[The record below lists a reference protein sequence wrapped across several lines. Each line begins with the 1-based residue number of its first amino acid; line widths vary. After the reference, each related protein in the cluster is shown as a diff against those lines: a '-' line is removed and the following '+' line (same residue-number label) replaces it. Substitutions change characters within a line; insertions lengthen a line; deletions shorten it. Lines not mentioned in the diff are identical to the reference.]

1 MALEAPVAAAPAR
14 SDAAR
19 KGSSRAETLI
29 ALGVYA
35 AISLLFFGSHAVP
48 HLGSQCPCGYGND
61 AGSSMWDLAWWPHA
75 LFHGIN
81 PFFTDGLFAPDRI
94 NLGGFTLL
102 SVPAL
107 VAAPVTLLFGPLV
120 SYNLLAL
127 ASPML
132 AALFAFLL
140 CRYLTR
146 SFPAALVGGYLFG
159 FSTYMLGEM
168 LGGHLPLVL
177 TFPIPAGVHL
187 FLRLIDGRIS
197 RRPFIAL
204 MALDLAAL
212 FTFAPELALTF
223 VIIGA
228 LTVGLALALAPQTR
242 GQLLA
247 AIRPTV
253 MAGVLAAIITS
264 PLIYYALNGNIPN
277 AFSGTGDMW
286 GGDALGLLVPT
297 RLIAFLSSSFTVV
310 SSSFS
315 DNDLAESGIYLGL
328 PLLLIVGRY
337 IATRWRLPATRA
349 LLSIFLVVWVLLLG
363 SHLHIDG
370 HPTISLPW
378 RALANLP
385 LVEQALPVRL
395 GVYLFLV
402 VALVVAL
409 WSASPR
415 AGAWGVAKWA
425 LVAVSLAVLFPNLG
439 SPFWRGRPSN
449 PRFFTTTE
457 YRRYLHRG
465 ETVLALPWPGLTG
478 YGMLWQADTGMWF
491 RLAGANLGKLVPP
504 DYLRDPMYPAFIHP
518 GAASDAPYLRSFL
531 IRRHVGAVIVDASS
545 PQQWPAVLA
554 ALGLRAVDTGGVL
567 FYRVPSGRG
576 AAGTSHL
583 RH

>member
-1 MALEAPVAAAPAR
+1 MAVETPVASAPSR
-14 SDAAR
+14 VGAAR
-19 KGSSRAETLI
+19 KGSGRGETLI
-29 ALGVYA
+29 ALVVYA
-35 AISLLFFGSHAVP
+35 AIALLFFGSRAVP
-48 HLGSQCPCGYGND
+48 HLGSECPCGYGND

-75 LFHGIN
+75 LLHGIN
-81 PFFTDGLFAPDRI
+81 PFVTDGLFAPDRV

-102 SVPAL
+102 PLPAL

-120 SYNLLAL
+120 SFNLLAL
-127 ASPML
+127 LSPIL

-140 CRYLTR
+140 CRYLTK

-159 FSTYMLGEM
+159 FSPYMVGEM

-187 FLRLIDGRIS
+187 FLRLLDGRIG
-197 RRPFIAL
+197 RRAFIAL

-228 LTVGLALALAPQTR
+228 VTVGIAGAVASPSR
-242 GQLLA
+242 PQLLA

-253 MAGVLAAIITS
+253 TAGVLAAIVTS
-264 PLIYYALNGNIPN
+264 PLIYYALTGNIPT
-277 AFSGTGDMW
+277 AFSGTGDRW

-328 PLLLIVGRY
+328 PLLVIVGRY
-337 IATRWRLPATRA
+337 ITTRWRLPATRV
-349 LLSIFLVVWVLLLG
+349 LFSIFMVVWVLVLG

-415 AGAWGVAKWA
+415 DGRWGVAKWA
-425 LVAVSLAVLFPNLG
+425 LVAASIVFLFPNLG

-449 PRFFTTTE
+449 PRFFTTTA
-457 YRRYLHRG
+457 YRHFLHRG
-465 ETVLALPWPGLTG
+465 ETVLALPWPGFMG

-491 RLAGANLGKLVPP
+491 RLAGANLGKLIPA
-504 DYLRDPMYPAFIHP
+504 DYVRDPMYPAFLHP
-518 GAASDAPYLRSFL
+518 GTTSDAPLLRSFL
-531 IRRHVGAVIVDASS
+531 VRRHVGAVIIDRVNS
-545 PQQWPAVLA
+545 QQWPAVLA
-554 ALGLRAVDTGGVL
+554 ALGLRPVETGGVL
-567 FYRVPSGRG
+567 FYRVPSVRS
-576 AAGTSHL
+576 A
-583 RH
+583 

>member
-1 MALEAPVAAAPAR
+1 MAIEAPVASAPAEVR
-14 SDAAR
+14 AAR
-19 KGSSRAETLI
+19 RGSTRGESLI
-29 ALGVYA
+29 ALAVYA
-35 AISLLFFGSHAVP
+35 GISLLFFGTHALP
-48 HLGSQCPCGYGND
+48 HLASHCPCGYGND
-61 AGSSMWDLAWWPHA
+61 AGSSMWDLAWWPHTV
-75 LFHGIN
+75 FHGIN
-81 PFFTDGLFAPDRI
+81 PFATDALFAPDRV

-120 SYNLLAL
+120 SFNLLAL
-127 ASPML
+127 ASPVL

-140 CRYLTR
+140 CRYVTK

-187 FLRLIDGRIS
+187 FLRLIDGRIG
-197 RRPFIAL
+197 RRAFVAL

-228 LTVGLALALAPQTR
+228 LTFALALALAPASR
-242 GQLLA
+242 SRLLA
-247 AIRPTV
+247 AIGPTV
-253 MAGVLAAIITS
+253 IAGVLAAIITS

-277 AFSGTGDMW
+277 AFSGTGDKW

-297 RLIAFLSSSFTVV
+297 RLIALLNGPFTVV

-328 PLLLIVGRY
+328 PLLLIMGRY
-337 IATRWRLPATRA
+337 IVTRWRLPATRV
-349 LLSIFLVVWVLLLG
+349 LFSILLVVWVLLLG

-370 HPTISLPW
+370 HSTISLPW

-402 VALVVAL
+402 AALLVAM

-415 AGAWGVAKWA
+415 EGAWGVAKWA
-425 LVAVSLAVLFPNLG
+425 LVAVSFAFLVPNLG

-449 PRFFTTTE
+449 PRFFTTTQ
-457 YRRYLHRG
+457 YRHFLRPG
-465 ETVLALPWPGLTG
+465 ETVLALPWPGFTG

-491 RLAGANLGKLVPP
+491 KLAGANLGKLIPA
-504 DYLRDPMYPAFIHP
+504 DYVRDPMYPAFLHP
-518 GAASDAPYLRSFL
+518 GITSDAPLLQSFL
-531 IRRHVGAVIVDASS
+531 RRRHVGAVIVDGAN

-554 ALGLRAVDTGGVL
+554 ALRLRPVNAGGVL
-567 FYRVPSGRG
+567 FYRVP
-576 AAGTSHL
+576 GT
-583 RH
+583 

>member
-1 MALEAPVAAAPAR
+1 MAIEAPVASAPAEAR
-14 SDAAR
+14 AAR
-19 KGSSRAETLI
+19 RGSSRGESLI
-29 ALGVYA
+29 ALAVYA
-35 AISLLFFGSHAVP
+35 GISLLFFGTHALP
-48 HLGSQCPCGYGND
+48 HLASQCPCGYGND
-61 AGSSMWDLAWWPHA
+61 AGSSMWDLAWWPHT

-81 PFFTDGLFAPDRI
+81 PFTTDALFAPDRI

-120 SYNLLAL
+120 SFNLLAL
-127 ASPML
+127 ASPIL

-140 CRYLTR
+140 CRYLTK

-187 FLRLIDGRIS
+187 FLRLIDGRIGK
-197 RRPFIAL
+197 RTFVVL

-228 LTVGLALALAPQTR
+228 LTFGLAMALAPASR
-242 GQLLA
+242 SRLLA
-247 AIRPTV
+247 AVGPTV
-253 MAGVLAAIITS
+253 IAGVLAAVITS

-277 AFSGTGDMW
+277 AFSGTGDKW

-297 RLIAFLSSSFTVV
+297 RLIALLSGQFTVV

-328 PLLLIVGRY
+328 PLLLILGRY
-337 IATRWRLPATRA
+337 IVTRWRLPATR
-349 LLSIFLVVWVLLLG
+349 LLFSILLVVWVLLLG
-363 SHLHIDG
+363 SHLHIGGD
-370 HPTISLPW
+370 PTISLPW
-378 RALANLP
+378 RGLANLP

-402 VALVVAL
+402 VALLVAM

-415 AGAWGVAKWA
+415 EGPWGVAKWA
-425 LVAVSLAVLFPNLG
+425 LVAVSFAFLVPNLG

-449 PRFFTTTE
+449 PRFFTTTQ
-457 YRRYLHRG
+457 YRHFLRPG
-465 ETVLALPWPGLTG
+465 ETVLALPWPGFTG

-491 RLAGANLGKLVPP
+491 KLAGANLGKLIPA
-504 DYLRDPMYPAFIHP
+504 DYVRDPMYPAFLHP
-518 GAASDAPYLRSFL
+518 GVTSDARLLQSFL
-531 IRRHVGAVIVDASS
+531 LRRHVGAVIIDGAN

-554 ALGLRAVDTGGVL
+554 ALRLRPVSTGGVL
-567 FYRVPSGRG
+567 FYRVP
-576 AAGTSHL
+576 GT
-583 RH
+583 

>member
-1 MALEAPVAAAPAR
+1 MAIEAPVASAPAEVR
-14 SDAAR
+14 AAR
-19 KGSSRAETLI
+19 RGSTRGESLI
-29 ALGVYA
+29 ALAVYA
-35 AISLLFFGSHAVP
+35 GISLLFFGTHALP
-48 HLGSQCPCGYGND
+48 HLASQCPCGYGND
-61 AGSSMWDLAWWPHA
+61 AGSSMWDLAWWPHTV
-75 LFHGIN
+75 FHGIN
-81 PFFTDGLFAPDRI
+81 PFATDALFAPDRV

-102 SVPAL
+102 SVPGL

-120 SYNLLAL
+120 SFNLLAL
-127 ASPML
+127 ASPVL

-140 CRYLTR
+140 CRYVTK

-187 FLRLIDGRIS
+187 FLRLIDGRIG
-197 RRPFIAL
+197 RRAFVAL

-228 LTVGLALALAPQTR
+228 LTFALALALAPASR
-242 GQLLA
+242 SRLLA
-247 AIRPTV
+247 AIGPTV
-253 MAGVLAAIITS
+253 IAGVLAAIITS

-277 AFSGTGDMW
+277 AFSGTGDKW

-297 RLIAFLSSSFTVV
+297 RLIALLNGPFTVV

-328 PLLLIVGRY
+328 PLLLIMGRY
-337 IATRWRLPATRA
+337 IVTRWRLPATRV
-349 LLSIFLVVWVLLLG
+349 LFSILLVVWVLLLG

-370 HPTISLPW
+370 HSTISLPW

-402 VALVVAL
+402 AALLVAM

-415 AGAWGVAKWA
+415 EGAWGVAKWA
-425 LVAVSLAVLFPNLG
+425 LVAVSFAFLVPNLG

-449 PRFFTTTE
+449 PRFFTTTQ
-457 YRRYLHRG
+457 YRHFLRPG
-465 ETVLALPWPGLTG
+465 ETVLALPWPGFTG

-491 RLAGANLGKLVPP
+491 KLAGANLGKLIPA
-504 DYLRDPMYPAFIHP
+504 DYVRDPMYPAFLHP
-518 GAASDAPYLRSFL
+518 GMTSDAPLLQSFL
-531 IRRHVGAVIVDASS
+531 RRRHVGAVIVDGAN

-554 ALGLRAVDTGGVL
+554 ALRLRPVNAGGVL
-567 FYRVPSGRG
+567 FYRVP
-576 AAGTSHL
+576 GT
-583 RH
+583 

>member
-1 MALEAPVAAAPAR
+1 MAIEAPVASAPAQADPAR
-14 SDAAR
+14 S
-19 KGSSRAETLI
+19 GSSRGETLV
-29 ALGVYA
+29 ALAVYA
-35 AISLLFFGSHAVP
+35 AISLLFFGTRAIP
-48 HLGSQCPCGYGND
+48 HLGSECPCGYGND
-61 AGSSMWDLAWWPHA
+61 AGSAMWDLAWWPHA
-75 LFHGIN
+75 LLHGIN
-81 PFFTDGLFAPDRI
+81 PFVTNGLFAPDKI

-120 SYNLLAL
+120 SFNLLAL
-127 ASPML
+127 LSPVL

-140 CRYLTR
+140 CRYLTKN
-146 SFPAALVGGYLFG
+146 FPAALIGGYLFG
-159 FSTYMLGEM
+159 FSPYMLGEM

-187 FLRLIDGRIS
+187 FLRLLDGRIG
-197 RRPFIAL
+197 RRAFTAL

-228 LTVGLALALAPQTR
+228 VTVGLALALAPR
-242 GQLLA
+242 SRPQLLA
-247 AIRPTV
+247 ALRPTV
-253 MAGVLAAIITS
+253 IAGVLAAVITS
-264 PLIYYALNGNIPN
+264 PLIYYALTGNIPT

-310 SSSFS
+310 SSSFT

-328 PLLLIVGRY
+328 PLLLIAGRY
-337 IATRWRLPATRA
+337 IVTRWRLPASRV
-349 LLSIFLVVWVLLLG
+349 LFSIFLVVWVLLLG

-402 VALVVAL
+402 VAVVVAL
-409 WSASPR
+409 WSARPR
-415 AGAWGVAKWA
+415 ARALGVAKWA
-425 LVAVSLAVLFPNLG
+425 LIAISLAFVLPNLG

-457 YRRYLHRG
+457 YRRFLHPG
-465 ETVLALPWPGLTG
+465 ETVLTLPWPGFTG

-491 RLAGANLGKLVPP
+491 KLAGANLGKLLPAS
-504 DYLRDPMYPAFIHP
+504 YERDPMYPRFLHP
-518 GAASDAPYLRSFL
+518 ATTADASDLRSFL
-531 IRRHVGAVIVDASS
+531 ARRHVGAVVVDPAN
-545 PQQWPAVLA
+545 PQEWPAVLSV
-554 ALGLRAVDTGGVL
+554 LGLRPVETGGVL
-567 FYRVPSGRG
+567 FYRVPIMDANR
-576 AAGTSHL
+576 A
-583 RH
+583 